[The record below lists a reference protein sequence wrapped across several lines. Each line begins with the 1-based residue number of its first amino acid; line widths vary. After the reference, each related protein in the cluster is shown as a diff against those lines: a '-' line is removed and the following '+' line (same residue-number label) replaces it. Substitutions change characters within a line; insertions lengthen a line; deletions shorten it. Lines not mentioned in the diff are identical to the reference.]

1 MFISKELFVNSL
13 KPFNIELSDEKIEMF
28 DKYASLLVEWNSKF
42 NLTAIKDADG
52 IVIKHFV
59 DSLSVMQ
66 YGKLEGTLIDV
77 GTGAGFPGLPLLIA
91 NDNLELTFLDSTGKK
106 IKFIETVL
114 DELGLFADTVNM
126 RAEEAAKDEFLREN
140 FDYATA
146 RAVSNLR
153 DLSEY
158 CLPFVKTG
166 GTFISMKSA
175 KTEEEITD
183 AKEAIK
189 VLGGE
194 IEKVKSFELA
204 DCGERTFVFV
214 KKVRQTPPK
223 YPRNYS
229 QIVKNPIVS
238 RETKK
243 KN

>member
-1 MFISKELFVNSL
+1 MFISEELFVNSL
-13 KPFNIELSDEKIEMF
+13 KPYNITLSDEKIEMF

-42 NLTAIKDADG
+42 NLTAIKDPDG
-52 IVIKHFV
+52 IVVKHFV
-59 DSLSVMQ
+59 DSLIVL
-66 YGKLEGTLIDV
+66 GENKIEGSLIDV

-91 NDNLELTFLDSTGKK
+91 SDNLDVTFLDSTGKK

-114 DELGLFADTVNM
+114 DELGLFADTFNA

-140 FDYATA
+140 FDFATA

-158 CLPFVKTG
+158 CLPFVKVG
-166 GTFISMKSA
+166 GKFISMKSA

-194 IEKVKSFELA
+194 IEKVNSFELA
-204 DCGERTFVFV
+204 DCGERTLIFI
-214 KKVRQTPPK
+214 KKVRQTPTK

-229 QIVKNPIVS
+229 QIIKNPIVS
-238 RETKK
+238 RGTK
-243 KN
+243 